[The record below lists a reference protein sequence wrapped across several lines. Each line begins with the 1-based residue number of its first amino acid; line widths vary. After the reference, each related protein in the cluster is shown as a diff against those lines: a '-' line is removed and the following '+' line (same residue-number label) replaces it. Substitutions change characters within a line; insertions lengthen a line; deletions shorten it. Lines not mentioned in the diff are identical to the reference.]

1 MKLIASKTFF
11 FFGQNSILYQSN
23 EMYPSN
29 RAPVN
34 RQGSGAPAVRR
45 VPRPARR
52 CARAQKLAMRNRN
65 EPHTLAIRRSC
76 AEHSITTWIL
86 DAYV

>member
-11 FFGQNSILYQSN
+11 FFGQNSVLYQSN

-34 RQGSGAPAVRR
+34 RQGAG
-45 VPRPARR
+45 PARR
-52 CARAQKLAMRNRN
+52 RYGACRGRRAAALARKNSLCGTAMNRI
-65 EPHTLAIRRSC
+65 H
-76 AEHSITTWIL
+76 
-86 DAYV
+86 